1 MEKSKELFEVFPD
14 FISSVICGRLNKS
27 IVCFLS
33 KPFSSL
39 IGTWFEIFMFD
50 NMETLRQERV
60 ITSQEPYFPLVS
72 NNYLSK
78 YRW

>member
-1 MEKSKELFEVFPD
+1 
-14 FISSVICGRLNKS
+14 
-27 IVCFLS
+27 
-33 KPFSSL
+33 
-39 IGTWFEIFMFD
+39 MFD
-50 NMETLRQERV
+50 NMETLRHERV